1 MNLSEGVPEHHA
13 MTGEFAKGLESLG
26 EIFDFLGRF
35 AARNGLGPKAEFQVG
50 VVAEELFTNTLKYGA
65 KTHKPVRISLEKVG
79 AELRLEMVD
88 FDAEPFDADEVA
100 PPALSAPIGE
110 RRAGGLGLHLV
121 RSLVDELTYEYRDR
135 ELRVLVTKKL
145 ET

>member
-1 MNLSEGVPEHHA
+1 
-13 MTGEFAKGLESLG
+13 MTGEFAKGLDALG

-35 AARNGLGPKAEFQVG
+35 AARNGLSTRAEFQLG
-50 VVAEELFTNTLKYGA
+50 VVAEELFTNTVKYGA
-65 KTHKPVRISLEKVG
+65 KTEKPVRINLEKVG
-79 AELRLEMVD
+79 SEVRLEMLD
-88 FDAEPFDADEVA
+88 FDAEPFDAGEV
-100 PPALSAPIGE
+100 PTPALSAPIGE
-110 RRAGGLGLHLV
+110 RSPGGLGLHLV

>member
-1 MNLSEGVPEHHA
+1 
-13 MTGEFAKGLESLG
+13 
-26 EIFDFLGRF
+26 
-35 AARNGLGPKAEFQVG
+35 
-50 VVAEELFTNTLKYGA
+50 
-65 KTHKPVRISLEKVG
+65 
-79 AELRLEMVD
+79 MVD